1 MASYYIPSNK
11 LKGENRILYIFTGK
25 SFIFTAVGAII
36 GLIVFY
42 ILNLLGFKTAGIV
55 VMVLLAALGYGI
67 STIKVPAGGN
77 SKLSKN
83 VGGESLDEIIFHY
96 VMFKKN
102 KKVYS
107 YAVPRRDP
115 DYKSTSN
122 ASDLIDLI
130 DSKVTKVSG
139 TSADSNENNSLTK
152 EDNN

>member
-25 SFIFTAVGAII
+25 SFIFTAVGAVI
-36 GLIVFY
+36 GLVIFY
-42 ILNLLGFKTAGIV
+42 ILNLLGFKTAGLII
-55 VMVLLAALGYGI
+55 MVILAALGYGI
-67 STIKVPAGGN
+67 STFKIPAGGN

-96 VMFKKN
+96 IMFKKN

-107 YAVPRRDP
+107 YAVPRIDP

-130 DSKVTKVSG
+130 DSKVTKVSNVNG
-139 TSADSNENNSLTK
+139 NSNDNLTK
-152 EDNN
+152 EDKN